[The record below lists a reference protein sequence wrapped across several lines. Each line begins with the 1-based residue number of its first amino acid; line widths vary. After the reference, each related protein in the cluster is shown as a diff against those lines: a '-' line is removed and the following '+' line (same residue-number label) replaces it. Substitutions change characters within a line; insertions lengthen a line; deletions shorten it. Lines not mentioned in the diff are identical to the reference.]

1 MLTQKNIFLQNF
13 TPNLLLFCIFQL
25 FSIKNTENDYFSKRL
40 GCAAPKRWSKYAIEP
55 LDCHSFCLLL
65 CLNVIHYICPSLLL
79 SSYMSIISSSDCSSA
94 MLSICPFYPF
104 IYLSARPFICYAVC
118 LFASLPPY
126 LNSYKPFLTLSDQY
140 PNPEQGF
147 ETRSWSESLLK
158 FDTRSK
164 PLGHHSRFMFVFIYV
179 SCT

>member
-1 MLTQKNIFLQNF
+1 MHYYLI
-13 TPNLLLFCIFQL
+13 
-25 FSIKNTENDYFSKRL
+25 Y
-40 GCAAPKRWSKYAIEP
+40 EP
-55 LDCHSFCLLL
+55 LACHSFCLFF
-65 CLNVIHYICPSLLL
+65 CLYVIHYICPSLLL
-79 SSYMSIISSSDCSSA
+79 SCQMSILSSSDCSSV
-94 MLSICPFYPF
+94 MLSICPFVYPF

-140 PNPEQGF
+140 WNPEQGF
-147 ETRSWSESLLK
+147 KTGSSSESLLK

-179 SCT
+179 SCTWSSFCWQECSSALYLCLLQFTLSIYS